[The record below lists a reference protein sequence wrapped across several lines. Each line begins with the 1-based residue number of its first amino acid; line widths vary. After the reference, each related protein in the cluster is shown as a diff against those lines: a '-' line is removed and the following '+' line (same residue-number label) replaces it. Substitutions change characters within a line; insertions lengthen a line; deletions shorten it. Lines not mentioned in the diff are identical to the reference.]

1 MLDLILENR
10 KLKKQLEIAE
20 KWIKREVLSNI
31 KNINIERISWESI
44 DQKENFFSENIEE
57 LVYNQ
62 VSDFFWEERF
72 IYFSKDILENI
83 VSSELLFSFL
93 RKNKQVDWLAMLI
106 SYQKIFDLL
115 VEEQITKPFRKY
127 FNSKN
132 LTFSLENDLIEKILY
147 NVLFNWHILWFSRF
161 FALLKNISEDKVK
174 FPYSKTF
181 LEFLEKYS
189 YIKNILLDD
198 EFIDLYGKI
207 VDLEVFWA
215 KRHIWKVSFD
225 DIFLTRKYFFWD
237 FVDKNCFFYKLS
249 FIYEI

>member
-31 KNINIERISWESI
+31 KNINIERISGESI
-44 DQKENFFSENIEE
+44 GQKENFFSENIEE

-62 VSDFFWEERF
+62 VSDFFGEERF

-93 RKNKQVDWLAMLI
+93 RKNKQVDGLAMLI

-132 LTFSLENDLIEKILY
+132 LTFSLENDLIEKNLY
-147 NVLFNWHILWFSRF
+147 NVLFNGHILGFSRF

-198 EFIDLYGKI
+198 EFLDLYGKI
-207 VDLEVFWA
+207 VDLEVFGA
-215 KRHIWKVSFD
+215 KRHIGKVSFD
-225 DIFLTRKYFFWD
+225 DIFLTRKYFFGD